1 MTRSAIVHPVVVYAD
16 IGDHQQ
22 STIIASD
29 AAAELRTGPEF
40 GDVGGCDLVVPANAG
55 AFGSELL
62 ISVKFADLARFVHEV
77 EAQDV
82 SGSEDTGTPEP
93 TAWRSGP
100 LHAKIEPLLQEAAR
114 ACKAAGERDAT
125 NSELTQWC
133 EIAVTALSAASRLAG
148 TQATIPA
155 DSSQTQAEMAVFDDY
170 PWVVWN
176 VTVRDPD
183 RLAREDVAQRT
194 AAAATDAVQPHGCVY
209 EYCVDD
215 DELSDGTKYYSWLV
229 GVSQL
234 EHRRREDNAAP
245 VVISELV
252 RGLLSVLPP
261 ELALAERWTLAP
273 DLYAT
278 RQRNEVYHGYADH
291 LANVRGAKPTGLHG
305 D

>member
-1 MTRSAIVHPVVVYAD
+1 MTRNAIAHPVVVYAD
-16 IGDHQQ
+16 IGGHQQ
-22 STIIASD
+22 STVIASD

-77 EAQDV
+77 EAQEL
-82 SGSEDTGTPEP
+82 SGSVDTGTLEP
-93 TAWRSGP
+93 TAWRAGP
-100 LHAKIEPLLQEAAR
+100 LHAKIEPLLREAAK
-114 ACKAAGERDAT
+114 ACMAAGERDVT
-125 NSELTQWC
+125 NGELTQWC

-155 DSSQTQAEMAVFDDY
+155 DASQEQAEMAVFDDY

-176 VTVRDPD
+176 VKVYDPD
-183 RLAREDVAQRT
+183 RTAGDDVGQRT
-194 AAAATDAVQPHGCVY
+194 AAAAIDAVQPHGCVY

-234 EHRRREDNAAP
+234 EHRRREGNAP
-245 VVISELV
+245 VVICELV

-261 ELALAERWTLAP
+261 ELDRAELWTLAP

-278 RQRNEVYHGYADH
+278 RQRNEVYHGYAGH
-291 LANVRGAKPTGLHG
+291 P
-305 D
+305 